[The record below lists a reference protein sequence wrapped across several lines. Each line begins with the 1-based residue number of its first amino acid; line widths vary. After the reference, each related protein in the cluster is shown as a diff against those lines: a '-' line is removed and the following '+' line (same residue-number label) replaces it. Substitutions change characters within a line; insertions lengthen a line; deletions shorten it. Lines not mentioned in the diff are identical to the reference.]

1 VPDVAGLTTR
11 RLVAALV
18 ALVVVF
24 VAVVALGEVIA
35 APANAVSS
43 PSHSLLR
50 LVEDVFPPRRL
61 TVAEIA
67 RGGPTCL
74 DGNTL
79 VVPSAG
85 GGCTF
90 IIPNGVH
97 VAEFRR
103 VPGSPAMMVTFSQ
116 TGDLTQNIDTGAPGP
131 DPHHPLQLR
140 VATVHDGT
148 TVTLY
153 GCRGPGSC
161 RLVVAG

>member
-1 VPDVAGLTTR
+1 MPGVAGLTTR
-11 RLVAALV
+11 RLVAALI

-24 VAVVALGEVIA
+24 VAVVAVGEVIA
-35 APANAVSS
+35 PPASAVSS
-43 PSHSLLR
+43 PSKSLLR

-61 TVAEIA
+61 TVAQIE

-74 DGNTL
+74 EGSTL
-79 VVPSAG
+79 VVPVG

-97 VAEFRR
+97 VVEFRR
-103 VPGSPAMMVTFSQ
+103 VPGSPAMTVTFTQ
-116 TGDLTQNIDTGAPGP
+116 TGDLTQNIDTGQPGP
-131 DPHHPLQLR
+131 DPGHPLQLR
-140 VATVHDGT
+140 VATVHNGD

>member
-1 VPDVAGLTTR
+1 VPEAAGLTTR

-24 VAVVALGEVIA
+24 VGVIAVGEVIA
-35 APANAVSS
+35 APSSAVSS

-50 LVEDVFPPRRL
+50 LVEDVFPPRHL
-61 TVAEIA
+61 TVPQIE

-74 DGNTL
+74 EGDTL
-79 VVPSAG
+79 VVPVG

-97 VAEFRR
+97 VVVFRR
-103 VPGSPAMMVTFSQ
+103 VPGSPAMTVTFTQ
-116 TGDLTQNIDTGAPGP
+116 TSDLTQNIDTGQPGP
-131 DPHHPLQLR
+131 DPHNPLQVR

>member
-1 VPDVAGLTTR
+1 
-11 RLVAALV
+11 VAALI

-24 VAVVALGEVIA
+24 VAVLAVGEVIA
-35 APANAVSS
+35 PPARAVSS

-50 LVEDVFPPRRL
+50 LVEDVFPPRHL
-61 TVAEIA
+61 TVPQIE

-74 DGNTL
+74 EGATL
-79 VVPSAG
+79 VVAVG

-97 VAEFRR
+97 VVEFRR
-103 VPGSPAMMVTFSQ
+103 VPGSPGMTVTFTQ
-116 TGDLTQNIDTGAPGP
+116 TSDLTQNIDTGRPGP
-131 DPHHPLQLR
+131 DPRDPLLLR
-140 VATVHDGT
+140 VAVVHNGT

-161 RLVVAG
+161 RLVVSG